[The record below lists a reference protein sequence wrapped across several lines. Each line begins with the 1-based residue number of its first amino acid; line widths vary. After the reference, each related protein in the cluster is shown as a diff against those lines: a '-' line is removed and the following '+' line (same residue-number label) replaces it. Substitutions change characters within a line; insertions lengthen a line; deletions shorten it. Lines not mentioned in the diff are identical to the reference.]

1 MEGLERGVGWV
12 RSSEEPPI
20 KSAWSEGA
28 LVGNKPSQ
36 RPLELIGMKI
46 PTTGQAEKEELS
58 YREAILPPKLQELR
72 QKLGRKAKEQKR
84 FRFYSLYALVYR
96 TDTLQ
101 AAWAA
106 VRRNG
111 GAAGVDGRSI
121 EQIAATPEGE
131 AVFLQEIQKALK
143 EKTYRAQAVRRV
155 YIPKANGKQR
165 PLGIP
170 TVRDRVVQAAVLLI
184 LEPIFEADFED
195 CSYGFRPGRSAHD
208 ALRAIHQH
216 LKEGL
221 TAVYDADLAS
231 YFDTIPHDR
240 LMACVRMRV
249 VDGSVLGL
257 IGQWLHAAVVEASKD
272 GKPPTVG
279 RNDRGTPQGGV
290 LSPLLANVYLHWFDH
305 LFERADG
312 PSRWAGAKLVRYA
325 DDFVVMARYVG
336 TRLTAWIEGKLEG
349 WLGLTINREKTRVV
363 RVTEAGAYLDFL
375 GYRFRFDRDP
385 LGRGDRRY
393 WNWEPSPK
401 AQAREREAL
410 REMAGPEQCMTPV
423 VDLIG
428 RLNRHRQG
436 WGRYFG
442 LGYPRKSF
450 RKLNHF
456 VEQRLRHHLRRR
468 SQRPWR
474 GPEGVSDHE
483 HLQTLGLKLL

>member
-1 MEGLERGVGWV
+1 
-12 RSSEEPPI
+12 
-20 KSAWSEGA
+20 
-28 LVGNKPSQ
+28 
-36 RPLELIGMKI
+36 MKV
-46 PTTGQAEKEELS
+46 PTTEQAKEELTF
-58 YREAILPPKLQELR
+58 REAILPPKLRELR

-84 FRFYSLYALVYR
+84 YRFYSLYALVSR
-96 TDTLQ
+96 PDTLE

-111 GAAGVDGRSI
+111 GAAGVDGQSI

-131 AVFLQEIQKALK
+131 AAFLQEIETALR

-155 YIPKANGKQR
+155 YIPKANGKLR

-184 LEPIFEADFED
+184 LEPIFEADFEE

-208 ALRAIHQH
+208 ALRAIHQN
-216 LKEGL
+216 LKDGL
-221 TAVYDADLAS
+221 TAVYDADLSS
-231 YFDTIPHDR
+231 YFDTIPHDQ

-257 IGQWLHAAVVEASKD
+257 IRQWLNAAVVETSKD
-272 GKPPTVG
+272 GNPPTVK

-290 LSPLLANVYLHWFDH
+290 LSPLLANMYLHWFDH
-305 LFERADG
+305 LFQRADG

-336 TRLTAWIEGKLEG
+336 GRVQNWIEGKLEG
-349 WLGLTINREKTRVV
+349 WLKLTINREKTRVIQV
-363 RVTEAGAYLDFL
+363 KKPGEYLDFL
-375 GYRFRFDRDP
+375 GYRFRYDWD
-385 LGRGDRRY
+385 LMGRNRKY

-401 AQAREREAL
+401 AQAREREVL
-410 REMAGPEQCMTPV
+410 REMSGPEQCMTPV
-423 VDLIG
+423 VELIG
-428 RLNRHRQG
+428 RINRHRRG
-436 WGRYFG
+436 WSRYFS

-450 RKLNHF
+450 RNLNHF
-456 VEQRLRHHLRRR
+456 TVERLRRHLKRR

-474 GPEGVSDHE
+474 GPKGVRVSDH
-483 HLQTLGLKLL
+483 LQSLGLEML